1 MTMYQSACAIPFS
14 DVDSDYQELEISD
27 KVLRKIKNAWIAALI
42 YGTLTLIFAVIAVY
56 GSDATGF
63 LDARSFIRTFID
75 LFLIFA
81 FAFGIYKNSRI
92 AATSM
97 FVYFIAS
104 KIILMVA
111 TQNFGGG
118 ILFGILFL
126 VFLYF
131 FSQGVIGTFQ
141 YQKQLKNY

>member
-63 LDARSFIRTFID
+63 INARSFIRTFID

-92 AATSM
+92 AATFM

-104 KIILMVA
+104 KIIIMVA

-141 YQKQLKNY
+141 YQKQLKND